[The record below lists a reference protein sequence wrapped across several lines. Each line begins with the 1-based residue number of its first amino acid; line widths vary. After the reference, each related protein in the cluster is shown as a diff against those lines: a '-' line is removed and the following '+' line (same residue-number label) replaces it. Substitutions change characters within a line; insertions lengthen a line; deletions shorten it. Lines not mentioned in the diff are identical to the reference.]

1 MLTVLLLEDD
11 ALFRQSLTVTIASAG
26 YSVCAVERSEDAV
39 IQSQRIR
46 PDVAIIDVMLGSGPV
61 SGRLLE
67 ELRCSNPGLR
77 IFLITDIQTCRKPS
91 AAIPAWKRFSGSHS
105 AAGRCWSCWSGLQ
118 AGVLHTALRRKAMTG
133 QTQELKIY
141 VVDDDPHSCRALELL
156 LLVRVLWGG
165 NFSSG
170 EEILQEDLPGRR
182 TCCLI

>member
-77 IFLITDIQTCRKPS
+77 IFLITGYPDLQETLRRRYPGVETILRKP
-91 AAIPAWKRFSGSHS
+91 F
-105 AAGRCWSCWSGLQ
+105 
-118 AGVLHTALRRKAMTG
+118 RRR
-133 QTQELKIY
+133 E
-141 VVDDDPHSCRALELL
+141 VLELL
-156 LLVRVLWGG
+156 ERIAGRSVAHSSEEESNDRPDSGAENLCGG
-165 NFSSG
+165 
-170 EEILQEDLPGRR
+170 
-182 TCCLI
+182 